1 MKLQE
6 VFDQLTTGEFSQL
19 SIGGA
24 EVGAINE
31 ANYQAVVN
39 HVNVALTQIYSRF
52 NLRVGHLLLELQP
65 GQETYTLHSSY
76 AVQGKR
82 STQPV
87 RYIKD
92 TVAEPFLD
100 DILKVEQV
108 VGPEG
113 ELPLNDAN
121 DVTSVTT
128 PRDKVLRVPLIHSD
142 LGTLR
147 VTYRANHP
155 KLSVGIGFFDPAR
168 VNLDLPE
175 SHLTPLLYYVA
186 SRVHG
191 PIGMG
196 AEFNASNN
204 YFAKYEAACQELE
217 DKGLQIDKGGH
228 NTRAARG
235 GWV

>member
-24 EVGAINE
+24 GVGVINE
-31 ANYQAVVN
+31 SNYQSVVN
-39 HVNVALTQIYSRF
+39 HVNLALTQLYKRF
-52 NLRVGHLLLELQP
+52 NLKTGHLQLELQP
-65 GQETYTLHSSY
+65 GQETYTLHSSF

-100 DILKVEQV
+100 NILKVEQV
-108 VGPEG
+108 IGDVG

-121 DVTSVTT
+121 NTLSVTT
-128 PRDKVLRVPLIHSD
+128 PSDRVLRVPGIYEGML
-142 LGTLR
+142 T
-147 VTYRANHP
+147 VVYRANHP
-155 KLSVGIGFFDPAR
+155 KLLVGQGFFDPAR
-168 VNLDLPE
+168 VNLELPE
-175 SHLTPLLYYVA
+175 THLVPLLWYVA

-196 AEFNASNN
+196 SEFNASNT
-204 YFAKYEAACQELE
+204 YFAKYEASCQELE
-217 DKGLQIDKGGH
+217 DKGLQIDKGGS
-228 NTRAARG
+228 NQRAARG